1 MRASSLRV
9 FTVHFIYSTSVLVR
23 LKRRTICKRIQS
35 IGEHQSPLDHFFSL
49 VFDSSESS
57 FWDALLAT
65 ALTKDRSSSL
75 LVRILAIS
83 SRSLSLSFSASH
95 QRLSSVSSR
104 QRLLPFSLSR
114 RFLRR
119 SGTISRSSKMKPPS
133 LPPSFL
139 EAVSAH
145 FFCFPSTYSSM

>member
-65 ALTKDRSSSL
+65 ALTKDNTGMVLNLALNYGGRTEILDAVKARSY
-75 LVRILAIS
+75 
-83 SRSLSLSFSASH
+83 LSLVKHLNPRGRYVAT
-95 QRLSSVSSR
+95 
-104 QRLLPFSLSR
+104 LPD
-114 RFLRR
+114 
-119 SGTISRSSKMKPPS
+119 
-133 LPPSFL
+133 SFL
-139 EAVSAH
+139 TEER
-145 FFCFPSTYSSM
+145 